1 MVLCAGLGTRLRPL
15 TDERPKP
22 LVPFGDRTLH
32 EHVLAGLAP
41 RGLLPVV
48 VNSHHLTSVFRM
60 LVADFDGI
68 LEVID
73 EREIRGTAGGVAG
86 ARHALSSGP
95 VLVTNADVL
104 VNVDGPRLL
113 ERTPAAGLCLAV
125 APRPF
130 GTGTVGVGAG
140 GRVVRLRG
148 ERYGEELEGGDYVGT
163 LGIGADALARL
174 PEAGCLVGDVAMP
187 LARRGGPL
195 LTMRV
200 EGEVVEP
207 GDSPAAYH
215 AGNLAWLAR
224 RGEGAF
230 VAAGARVARG
240 VVLLD
245 AVVGRG
251 ATVEGQGSVE
261 RVVVWPGATVRAPLA
276 DAIVTTRGVVLPVPR
291 RT

>member
-1 MVLCAGLGTRLRPL
+1 
-15 TDERPKP
+15 
-22 LVPFGDRTLH
+22 
-32 EHVLAGLAP
+32 
-41 RGLLPVV
+41 
-48 VNSHHLTSVFRM
+48 
-60 LVADFDGI
+60 
-68 LEVID
+68 
-73 EREIRGTAGGVAG
+73 
-86 ARHALSSGP
+86 
-95 VLVTNADVL
+95 
-104 VNVDGPRLL
+104 
-113 ERTPAAGLCLAV
+113 
-125 APRPF
+125 
-130 GTGTVGVGAG
+130 
-140 GRVVRLRG
+140 
-148 ERYGEELEGGDYVGT
+148 
-163 LGIGADALARL
+163 
-174 PEAGCLVGDVAMP
+174 MP

-195 LTMRV
+195 LTLRV
-200 EGEVVEP
+200 EGEGVEP